1 MKPEV
6 RSEIIKFVIG
16 FIGGVLAALGVKV
29 TDLPPPPPQVIQVHL
44 PQGVVTLPAQPTA
57 DAK

>member
-16 FIGGVLAALGVKV
+16 FLGGVLAALGVKV
-29 TDLPPPPPQVIQVHL
+29 NDPPPPPPPVIQLHL
-44 PQGVVTLPAQPTA
+44 PQGVVTLPV
-57 DAK
+57 DATPAKR